1 MNYFQTPFST
11 RFNWREYNNCI
22 GTIRTNIKA
31 NRFGKNATHLR
42 CPEALAGRTR
52 FQIIIM
58 ICFYW
63 NLVQSSQTQ
72 EFHIYFVWRPE
83 PTSLAYQTWVQLKN
97 KYKNLT
103 HLTSKACGWGTPE
116 PCCLHNESSDE
127 IWRTVKV
134 KQTAIY
140 LYNFFIRSIAF
151 FSNLETCAWE
161 IPISSATSIWVLPSK
176 KRFDIIVFL
185 GNFCQLYLLCFFL
198 GIFFFL

>member
-1 MNYFQTPFST
+1 MKKSYKKIAVSVRKILIISQIIMNYFQTPFST

-42 CPEALAGRTR
+42 CPEALDGRTR

-83 PTSLAYQTWVQLKN
+83 PPSLAYQTWVQLKN
-97 KYKNLT
+97 KY
-103 HLTSKACGWGTPE
+103 
-116 PCCLHNESSDE
+116 ESSDE

-134 KQTAIY
+134 KLTAI
-140 LYNFFIRSIAF
+140 
-151 FSNLETCAWE
+151 
-161 IPISSATSIWVLPSK
+161 
-176 KRFDIIVFL
+176 
-185 GNFCQLYLLCFFL
+185 
-198 GIFFFL
+198 

>member
-1 MNYFQTPFST
+1 MRKILIISQIIMNYFQTPFST

-42 CPEALAGRTR
+42 CPEALDGRTR

-83 PTSLAYQTWVQLKN
+83 PPSLAYQTWVQLKN

-134 KQTAIY
+134 KLTAIY
-140 LYNFFIRSIAF
+140 IPNGTKNQD
-151 FSNLETCAWE
+151 FSKSWFL
-161 IPISSATSIWVLPSK
+161 
-176 KRFDIIVFL
+176 FYIID
-185 GNFCQLYLLCFFL
+185 
-198 GIFFFL
+198 